1 MPVIIPDETLKQ
13 TGLTEREAL
22 IEFACLFFSKGKL
35 DLWPAAQLAGLTRDE
50 FSSQLVSRGIA
61 PYRMDEEYI
70 RHELE
75 YAAKFEPERSK
86 P

>member
-35 DLWPAAQLAGLTRDE
+35 DLWPPPNLRA
-50 FSSQLVSRGIA
+50 
-61 PYRMDEEYI
+61 
-70 RHELE
+70 
-75 YAAKFEPERSK
+75 
-86 P
+86 